1 MPFCFLHKSP
11 VVNPL
16 SHSPYF
22 CPIYHTHHDH
32 FKRHLTNIYDKF
44 VRKKKGEPK
53 LPCKPYL
60 KNPNVSFNFELKVR
74 TYRNVNGIQVKPKQ
88 ANINPWFEFFV
99 LFNIEPFKNN
109 THIQNTGTVTMLW
122 GTRTHMNILKRCPL
136 SCVSDSAHGSL

>member
-1 MPFCFLHKSP
+1 MFPTQKSRRQSIITFSIL
-11 VVNPL
+11 L
-16 SHSPYF
+16 SHLPYTSWPF
-22 CPIYHTHHDH
+22 QKTFNKYIWQICSE
-32 FKRHLTNIYDKF
+32 
-44 VRKKKGEPK
+44 KKGEPK

-99 LFNIEPFKNN
+99 LFNIKPFKNN